1 MSVTMKDVAA
11 MAGVGVGTVS
21 RLINGVPVKA
31 ATRQKVEAAIKALN
45 YEPDAA
51 ARAFKTNRSQTI
63 ALILPTIWH
72 PFFSEF
78 AYHVE
83 EALSEKGYKVYLC
96 NADGDPEKE
105 HDYIQLVKQSKV
117 DGIIGIT
124 YSDIDK
130 FVSSNLPFVTID
142 RHFSEAVSYVTADNF
157 AGGQLAAQELSKRG
171 CQKLLYIGGINPYP
185 NETTL
190 RGDGFEAYCQTHA
203 IKYDILKIHEPI
215 VDLDTPLKTFISKND
230 DFDGIFCVNDAMG
243 LSVMKVLRSVGKA
256 VIRDYQLIGFDGTR
270 MEQNRDYIMS
280 TIVQP
285 KQAMAQAA
293 VDLILK
299 KVAGL
304 ESENRVIL
312 PVHFQASGTTK
323 EI

>member
-1 MSVTMKDVAA
+1 MSATMKDVAA

-21 RLINGVPVKA
+21 RMINGIPVKET
-31 ATRQKVEAAIKALN
+31 TRKKVAAAIKALN
-45 YEPDAA
+45 YEPDVA

-83 EALSEKGYKVYLC
+83 AALSEKGYKVYLC

-105 HDYIQLVKQSKV
+105 YDYIQLVKQSKV

-157 AGGQLAAQELSKRG
+157 AGGQLAAKELSKRG

-190 RGDGFEAYCQTHA
+190 RGDGFEAYCQAHA
-203 IKYDILKIHEPI
+203 IDYDILKIQEPI

-243 LSVMKVLRSVGKA
+243 LSVMKVLRSLGKE
-256 VIRDYQLIGFDGTR
+256 VIREYQLIGFDGTR
-270 MEQNRDYIMS
+270 MEQDQDYVMS